1 MFKNIMSIKS
11 KSLAVEVLWF
21 VTKSAL
27 TKRFIKKKIFIN
39 FIISLLTYKN
49 KRKSADFNIILVIIN
64 RYLKMLYYILCHKT
78 IIAPQLIKR
87 L

>member
-1 MFKNIMSIKS
+1 MVCYKVCLNQK
-11 KSLAVEVLWF
+11 VY
-21 VTKSAL
+21 
-27 TKRFIKKKIFIN
+27 KKKIFIN